1 LITVYGHLGD
11 AELLRGRA
19 DEAAAYWQKALDAAE
34 VWFGKNPSDASKL
47 VLGNSYRRASRGA
60 QLNGV
65 LDKAQEHARKAIEI
79 HEALA
84 AAQPSSTSRQRELLN
99 SYERLAFVAGD
110 PDGLNLGDLP
120 TAFAYNNKVVAI
132 ATSLAEVDPNNRM
145 AKSDLVIARLSNCY
159 LVPDDDPQRVLK
171 ECQASLDSD
180 RQNVFAG
187 VHEGVASRMG
197 PALFRLGKRAEA
209 VQTMENAIE
218 LLKGSSRR
226 FPWRVDLKRSLV
238 RIHTRFA
245 GILLEMKE
253 RDRAIGIYRT
263 GVAIGEEAVPKHP
276 RDSVLRRDLADLYAA
291 LGRCYESFDA
301 SQAAQWYRK
310 DLEIWSEWPRVATST
325 NFDQGRRAAA
335 LRNIARINP

>member
-1 LITVYGHLGD
+1 VYGHLGD

-19 DEAAAYWQKALDAAE
+19 DEAATFWQKALDAAE
-34 VWFGKNPSDASKL
+34 VWFAKNPSDASKL

-110 PDGLNLGDLP
+110 PDGLNLGDLT

-145 AKSDLVIARLSNCY
+145 AKSDLIIAKLSNCY
-159 LVPDDDPQRVLK
+159 LVPDDDPRRVLK

-180 RQNVFAG
+180 PRNVYAG

-209 VQTMENAIE
+209 VQTMQNAIE
-218 LLKGSSRR
+218 LLNGSSNR
-226 FPWRVDLKRSLV
+226 FPWRADLKRSLV
-238 RIHTRFA
+238 RIHARF
-245 GILLEMKE
+245 GGVLSDMKE
-253 RDRAIGIYRT
+253 RDRAIGLYRT
-263 GVAIGEEAVPKHP
+263 GVAIAEEALPKHP
-276 RDSVLRRDLADLYAA
+276 RDLVLRRDLADLYTA

-301 SQAAQWYRK
+301 KQAAEWYRK
-310 DLEIWSEWPRVATST
+310 DFGIWSEWPRLATST
-325 NFDQGRRAAA
+325 GFDRDRRAASF
-335 LRNIARINP
+335 RNISRTNQ